1 MTKSRKES
9 CYVFFDI
16 VAQLSDSMLRSTW
29 IFLLTLVF
37 SMPLGLLI
45 CVARMYAWKPV
56 QWLMK
61 FTFLWYVAHR

>member
-1 MTKSRKES
+1 MS
-9 CYVFFDI
+9 FFDI
-16 VAQLSDSMLRSTW
+16 VAQLSDSMLRSTL

-56 QWLMK
+56 L
-61 FTFLWYVAHR
+61 